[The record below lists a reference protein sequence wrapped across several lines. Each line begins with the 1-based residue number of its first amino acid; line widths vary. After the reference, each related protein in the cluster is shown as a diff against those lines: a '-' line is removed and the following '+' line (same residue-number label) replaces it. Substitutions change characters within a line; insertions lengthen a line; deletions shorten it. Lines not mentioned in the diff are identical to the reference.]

1 MPDTPYLLA
10 AVAASAAVTW
20 GLRALPFAVLAP
32 LRTSAVVGYL
42 GARMPLGVMVILIA
56 YTVRDLPLGHPAGA
70 LPEVLALAVTIAL
83 HRWRRNAVL
92 SILGGTV
99 IYAVL
104 VGTLFAG

>member
-1 MPDTPYLLA
+1 LDFAMTALFTVLAIDAYRARRDIPTPVLALACALIARLVVPGQLLLA
-10 AVAASAAVTW
+10 HPA
-20 GLRALPFAVLAP
+20 RALP
-32 LRTSAVVGYL
+32 
-42 GARMPLGVMVILIA
+42 
-56 YTVRDLPLGHPAGA
+56 D
-70 LPEVLALAVTIAL
+70 VLALAVTIAL